1 MAERQPLKNNGKQK
15 GRRRP
20 VKGLS
25 GTTKRVLAL
34 ILTVTLFCGAVAV
47 VAYRDRFNLDA
58 LKRYMTYRSLEKN
71 DQGQTAEFTYT
82 RDASNAFASLN
93 GSLVL
98 CSDTAL
104 QLYSNSGVLYI
115 DRQVKMHQ
123 PVISVCGTYAVVYDV
138 EPTCMLSTTRK
149 WSLSTPAGAAVT
161 SSLPASTKT
170 AAWPWWRRRQGIRP
184 ACAFTTV
191 SINWCCPRTFP
202 ANTLWMRSSP
212 PITASL
218 PPLPS
223 ALANS
228 AASSACTMGR
238 KATEW
243 PPPS

>member
-138 EPTCMLSTTRK
+138 GGNNL
-149 WSLSTPAGAAVT
+149 
-161 SSLPASTKT
+161 
-170 AAWPWWRRRQGIRP
+170 
-184 ACAFTTV
+184 
-191 SINWCCPRTFP
+191 
-202 ANTLWMRSSP
+202 
-212 PITASL
+212 
-218 PPLPS
+218 
-223 ALANS
+223 
-228 AASSACTMGR
+228 
-238 KATEW
+238 
-243 PPPS
+243 